1 MLEFYTQLSSY
12 ETLDG
17 QANDHSKKKFLK
29 ENQEIFLLQVC
40 IVFFFGSNLIFFTWL
55 TCETIALKILFHK
68 LKAKRMSCLIS

>member
-1 MLEFYTQLSSY
+1 MLEFYTQLSSD

-40 IVFFFGSNLIFFTWL
+40 IVFFFGSNLIFL
-55 TCETIALKILFHK
+55 PC
-68 LKAKRMSCLIS
+68 